1 LSPRW
6 KLRAVE
12 VAGIEGVEEETE
24 ARDNA
29 RQVHR
34 IFVSWQAGNVE
45 GVCGAVVVVVVAAA
59 VVAVD

>member
-1 LSPRW
+1 LSLRR

-12 VAGIEGVEEETE
+12 VAGIEGVEEATE

-34 IFVSWQAGNVE
+34 IFVSWQEGNAE
-45 GVCGAVVVVVVAAA
+45 GVCGVVVVAA
-59 VVAVD
+59 VVAAD